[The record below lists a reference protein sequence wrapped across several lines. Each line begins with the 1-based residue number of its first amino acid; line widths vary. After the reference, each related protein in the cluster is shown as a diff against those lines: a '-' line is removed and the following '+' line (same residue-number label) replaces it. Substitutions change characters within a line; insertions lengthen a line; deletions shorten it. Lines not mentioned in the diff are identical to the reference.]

1 MHKLFH
7 KWLFICIFPVFCLTL
22 AASYLLQ
29 TRQAEENARHML
41 SSNLEDGAKYL
52 RMVVSNAAYI
62 REMSDASALT
72 KARSFAAIIT
82 QNPNILNV
90 PTLMHFL
97 RKLLDVEELHVADER
112 GIIIASTSQFVGYDM
127 ASSPQSA
134 AFLPALRDLDFAL
147 VQDIAPR
154 GADHEPFQYA
164 GVARR
169 DCTGIVQIGYSPRRL
184 MDALRAAAVDEIAP
198 RYHIG
203 SNGFMAIAIY
213 GAVISTGNEPA
224 VPVGANVRSLGLV
237 QPANSAGVVTILGKQ
252 YLCQSMEADGYT
264 LFALLPRN
272 EVFFSRDS
280 MLLYIAACN
289 IVLFALVFWM
299 VSHLVK
305 RLVINNMYRVNDD
318 LKKITSG
325 NLDVVLNE
333 RTTPEFGMLSDG
345 INKTVQSLKQAISTA
360 AGRIDAELEFA
371 RAIQC
376 SSLPSVFPAYPERE
390 DFDIFAVM
398 RAAKVVGGDFYD
410 FYLRDK
416 NQLVIVVADV
426 ADKGIG
432 AALFMMTSKTLIKS
446 LAESGLSPA
455 EIFTQANRRISAHN
469 DQDIFLTAFLG
480 VLDLTTGRLVCANAG
495 HEHPLIYRRQDE
507 HYSWLEAGHGLPLG
521 AMGTSRY
528 QEKAFQLAPGDR
540 LLLYTDGVS
549 EAENMQGTRMGLSGI
564 ENAVR
569 ETENMSAEQ
578 TVLTL
583 LHKVDDFAAGVEQ
596 ADDITILAL
605 EFLGLAWDEL
615 LVSADDA
622 HLESLL
628 AFLEEKLRAAQCP
641 AKDLPLLLVAAEE
654 VFTNIAHYA
663 YAPEQGTVLLRCRV
677 RPMPFQVVLQF
688 QDSGRPFNPLHK
700 PGPDI
705 TLPAEKRDEGG
716 LGIAMVRRIMT
727 RMEYTRT
734 ADEKNILTL
743 WKQTEV

>member
-1 MHKLFH
+1 M
-7 KWLFICIFPVFCLTL
+7 
-22 AASYLLQ
+22 
-29 TRQAEENARHML
+29 
-41 SSNLEDGAKYL
+41 
-52 RMVVSNAAYI
+52 
-62 REMSDASALT
+62 
-72 KARSFAAIIT
+72 
-82 QNPNILNV
+82 
-90 PTLMHFL
+90 
-97 RKLLDVEELHVADER
+97 
-112 GIIIASTSQFVGYDM
+112 
-127 ASSPQSA
+127 
-134 AFLPALRDLDFAL
+134 
-147 VQDIAPR
+147 
-154 GADHEPFQYA
+154 
-164 GVARR
+164 
-169 DCTGIVQIGYSPRRL
+169 
-184 MDALRAAAVDEIAP
+184 
-198 RYHIG
+198 
-203 SNGFMAIAIY
+203 
-213 GAVISTGNEPA
+213 
-224 VPVGANVRSLGLV
+224 
-237 QPANSAGVVTILGKQ
+237 
-252 YLCQSMEADGYT
+252 
-264 LFALLPRN
+264 
-272 EVFFSRDS
+272 
-280 MLLYIAACN
+280 
-289 IVLFALVFWM
+289 
-299 VSHLVK
+299 
-305 RLVINNMYRVNDD
+305 
-318 LKKITSG
+318 
-325 NLDVVLNE
+325 
-333 RTTPEFGMLSDG
+333 
-345 INKTVQSLKQAISTA
+345 
-360 AGRIDAELEFA
+360 
-371 RAIQC
+371 
-376 SSLPSVFPAYPERE
+376 
-390 DFDIFAVM
+390 
-398 RAAKVVGGDFYD
+398 
-410 FYLRDK
+410 
-416 NQLVIVVADV
+416 
-426 ADKGIG
+426 
-432 AALFMMTSKTLIKS
+432 
-446 LAESGLSPA
+446 
-455 EIFTQANRRISAHN
+455 
-469 DQDIFLTAFLG
+469 
-480 VLDLTTGRLVCANAG
+480 CANAG

-549 EAENMQGTRMGLSGI
+549 EAENRQGTRLGLSGI

-743 WKQTEV
+743 WKQNEV